1 VGPCGPSLDLGS
13 PGDVHEQQLRWN
25 RKSLPCNEI
34 GANSACPLDK
44 TPYISASILHAGR
57 RRGGRVKPSA
67 IARDP
72 RPGGI
77 RDADVIDS
85 ELRVL
90 ARFAGQSPTRWWAV
104 VPADRST
111 ARRGPTHHCG
121 PQGRGRVQQL
131 RRIQQLRR
139 STLRA
144 PRPAVTAMPPWPAMT
159 PLLTSTR
166 NGDFRFASAGNF
178 LLRGTAGP

>member
-1 VGPCGPSLDLGS
+1 MV
-13 PGDVHEQQLRWN
+13 
-25 RKSLPCNEI
+25 
-34 GANSACPLDK
+34 
-44 TPYISASILHAGR
+44 
-57 RRGGRVKPSA
+57 GGRAPQ
-67 IARDP
+67 IDQLLDEDP
-72 RPGGI
+72 
-77 RDADVIDS
+77 
-85 ELRVL
+85 
-90 ARFAGQSPTRWWAV
+90 PT
-104 VPADRST
+104 T
-111 ARRGPTHHCG
+111 AA

-144 PRPAVTAMPPWPAMT
+144 PRPAVAAMPPWPAMT